1 MNGAWLRQFWA
12 DLLSR
17 FWLRPAVMTLAA
29 ILLAQGLVMVEG
41 VRLPA
46 WLESWV
52 YAGGI
57 SGARGVLG
65 AIAGA
70 SIGVAGTMF
79 SITVAALTLATQQ
92 MGPRLLGNFTRDAG
106 NQYALGTFV
115 ATFAFSLVA
124 LRSVHEAENG
134 AFVPQLAVSTALLL
148 AGACVAMLVWFI
160 HHVASSI
167 NLDRVVALVE
177 ADLSAALHALPE
189 RGDGAPVP
197 PAGGDPAGP
206 AAPLRA
212 RGSGYLRVLDDAA
225 LADWAEGAGAV
236 LRFAVRPGGFVFPG
250 STVGEVTPAAL
261 REEAEAAL
269 ASAMSL
275 GNTRN
280 VEQDLEFAVRQ
291 MVEIGMRALSSGIN
305 DPFSAVN
312 VLDHLGASLCEAA
325 RREFPDGITWRDGVA
340 RVSRPTTDY
349 AGLVD
354 AMFHMLR
361 QSAADQPAVMIRL
374 IEVIGAVAGVEHD
387 PARRAVLRRHLDL
400 AHDAALAGCDDPSV
414 RAAVAERAD
423 AASRALSQDAR
434 LADAA

>member
-17 FWLRPAVMTLAA
+17 FWLRPAVMTVAA
-29 ILLAQGLVMVEG
+29 ILLAQALVMAEG
-41 VRLPA
+41 VQLPR

-124 LRSVHEAENG
+124 LRSVHDAENG

-167 NLDRVVALVE
+167 NLDRVVALVQG
-177 ADLSAALHALPE
+177 DLVAALRALPE
-189 RGDGAPVP
+189 REDDAPAP
-197 PAGGDPAGP
+197 PRSVRNPPGP
-206 AAPLRA
+206 FAPLRT
-212 RGSGYLRVLDDAA
+212 RGGGYLRVLDDTA
-225 LADWAEGAGAV
+225 LADWATGADAV

-250 STVGEVTPAAL
+250 SIIGEVTPAAL
-261 REEAEAAL
+261 RDEAGVAL
-269 ASAMSL
+269 ESAMSL
-275 GNTRN
+275 GHTRN

-291 MVEIGMRALSSGIN
+291 MVEVGMRALSSGIN
-305 DPFSAVN
+305 DPFTAVN
-312 VLDHLGASLCEAA
+312 VLDQLGASLCEAA
-325 RREFPDGITWRDGVA
+325 RRELPDGVTWRDGVA
-340 RVSRPTTDY
+340 RLSRPTTDY

-361 QSAADQPAVMIRL
+361 QSATDQPAVMIRM
-374 IEVIGAVAGVEHD
+374 IEVLGAVGGVESD
-387 PARRAVLRRHLDL
+387 PSRCAELRRHLEL

-414 RAAVAERAD
+414 RTALAERR
-423 AASRALSQDAR
+423 AAALRALGGG
-434 LADAA
+434 ADTAP